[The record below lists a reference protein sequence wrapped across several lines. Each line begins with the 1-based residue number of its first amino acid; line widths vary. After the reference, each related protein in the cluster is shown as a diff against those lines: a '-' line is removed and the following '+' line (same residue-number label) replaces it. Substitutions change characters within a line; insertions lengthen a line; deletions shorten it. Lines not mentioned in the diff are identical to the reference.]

1 MKLLFIV
8 LNKEEFLNDIISIMA
23 ELGITGATII
33 DSEGM
38 AHALAYDVPIF
49 AGLRKIVGQEKQHN
63 KTIFAL
69 IEDENVLKDF
79 YAILKEEKINFEEDG
94 MGVMFTVPADDVVK

>member
-1 MKLLFIV
+1 MKLLIII
-8 LNKEEFLNDIISIMA
+8 LNREEFLNDILSIMA
-23 ELGITGATII
+23 EIGITGATIF

-63 KTIFAL
+63 KTLFAL
-69 IEDENVLKDF
+69 VEEDKILKEF
-79 YAILKEEKINFEEDG
+79 YGILKEEKIDFEDEG
-94 MGVMFTVPADDVVK
+94 MGIMFTVPADYVVK